1 MPCCLAEHI
10 VAFLGQ
16 GERGGSVSALEGFS
30 ARQWKHALPW
40 LDSSGLALYLLS
52 RIEDLNAGDVLPPT
66 VLARL
71 RQNQK
76 DNRERTAALMD
87 EMRAIHQRFFACGV
101 EFAVLK
107 GYSLVPEYCTIA
119 ALRHQ
124 CDLDYLV
131 APDHLDHADQILC
144 SMGYSR
150 VRRSPGTFT
159 FARSTGDLPS
169 RDAIYQPA
177 LNYSV
182 ELHTSVWENDEV
194 AVLEPLPQVLGR
206 RQFHQA
212 SGLVFPVLAPEDRF
226 IHQCLHVLS
235 HTLQFWIRLAWLYE
249 IASFLRKTS
258 TEAAFWRLAEKRIG
272 GREYIAKAVHLVTRL
287 AGRIFSV
294 DMPVLPAGDFPSLE
308 LWINE
313 YGCRWAMHDIP
324 GSKLSLFL
332 FREFMN
338 EEQWRRLER
347 QRLFPLHRPHS
358 ATQLNAAAPRRSLRA
373 HVAECFYAWQRLRF
387 HGREAA
393 VYLWEKPRWQQRLDL
408 QRQNSPSNELEAV
421 LR

>member
-1 MPCCLAEHI
+1 MPSRLAENI
-10 VAFLGQ
+10 VSFLGH
-16 GERGGSVSALEGFS
+16 GKGGGIVSTLAGFS
-30 ARQWKHALPW
+30 ARRWKRALPW
-40 LDSSGLALYLLS
+40 LDSSGLALYLLN
-52 RIEDLNAGDVLPPT
+52 RIDDLNAGELIPNS

-71 RQNQK
+71 RQNQG
-76 DNRERTAALMD
+76 DNRDRTLALLD
-87 EMRAIHQRFFACGV
+87 EMRVIQERFFARGV

-107 GYSLVPEYCTIA
+107 GYSLVPEYCPAA

-131 APDHLDHADQILC
+131 ACDHLDRAGHILH

-150 VRRSPGTFT
+150 VRRSPRTFT
-159 FARSTGDLPS
+159 YSRSTGELPS

-182 ELHTSVWENDEV
+182 ELHTSLWDNDDV
-194 AVLEPLPQVLGR
+194 AVLEALPQVLKR

-226 IHQCLHVLS
+226 IHQCMHVLS

-249 IASFLRKTS
+249 IANFLGRPS
-258 TEAAFWRLAEKRIG
+258 TDAAFWRLVEKRIG
-272 GREYIAKAVHLVTRL
+272 NREYIAKAVHLVTLL
-287 AGRIFSV
+287 AARIFSI
-294 DMPVLPAGDFPSLE
+294 DTPVPRAGDYPFLE

-313 YGCRWAMHDIP
+313 YGSRWAPHDLP

-332 FREFMN
+332 FPEFMN
-338 EEQWRRLER
+338 QAKWRRLER
-347 QRLFPLHRPHS
+347 QRLFPVHRPHA
-358 ATQLNAAAPRRSLRA
+358 ATQLDAAEPRRSIRA
-373 HVAECFYAWQRLRF
+373 QVAEYFYASQRLKF
-387 HGREAA
+387 HVREAA
-393 VYLWEKPRWQQRLDL
+393 FYFREKPRWQLRLEFL
-408 QRQNSPSNELEAV
+408 RQNSACNQSQAV

>member
-1 MPCCLAEHI
+1 MPFRLAEHL

-30 ARQWKHALPW
+30 PRQWKRVLPW
-40 LDSSGLALYLLS
+40 LDSSGLALYLLN
-52 RIEDLNAGDVLPPT
+52 RIEGLHASRVLPPQ

-71 RQNQK
+71 QQNQE
-76 DNRERTAALMD
+76 DNRERTTALTE
-87 EMRAIHQRFFACGV
+87 EMRSIHQRFSSHGV

-107 GYSLVPEYCTIA
+107 GYSLVPEYCPVA

-131 APDHLDHADQILC
+131 APNHLDRGGSILHT
-144 SMGYSR
+144 MGYSR

-159 FARSTGDLPS
+159 FSRRTGDLPS
-169 RDAIYQPA
+169 RDEIYKPN

-194 AVLEPLPQVLGR
+194 AVLEELPQVLAR

-212 SGLVFPVLAPEDRF
+212 SGLVFPVLAPDDRF
-226 IHQCLHVLS
+226 IHQCVHVLS

-249 IASFLRKTS
+249 IATFLRRPSVDT
-258 TEAAFWRLAEKRIG
+258 AFWRLIERRLG
-272 GREYIAKAVHLVTRL
+272 GREYIARAVHFVSLL
-287 AGRIFSV
+287 AARTFGV
-294 DMPVLPAGDFPSLE
+294 DAPAFRAGEFPSFE
-308 LWINE
+308 LWVQE
-313 YGCRWAMHDIP
+313 YGSRWAMHDLP

-332 FREFMN
+332 FRQFMD

-347 QRLFPLHRPHS
+347 QRLFPLHRPHA
-358 ATQLNAAAPRRSLRA
+358 ATQLDALQPRRNLRA
-373 HVAECFYAWQRLRF
+373 QVAEYLYAAQRLKF
-387 HGREAA
+387 HAQET
-393 VYLWEKPRWQQRLDL
+393 VLYLWEKPRWQRRLDSL
-408 QRQNSPSNELEAV
+408 QQNLPCNQLEAV